1 VRSHPGRKSKNAA
14 RVGHPLLCARVGH
27 PCFLLEGPAGASVDY
42 DGQMRVIS
50 VNVGLPREV
59 TWHGSSVSTGIYK
72 EPVDGRVA
80 LRKLNLEGDRQA
92 DLTVHGGE
100 YKAVYCY
107 PLEHYEYWKRE
118 LPGRELLMGV
128 FGENL
133 TVDDSQRDGK
143 TLEEAGLPEDRVHL
157 GDRFEMGSAEVV
169 VTQPRLPCYKLGIRF
184 ESDDMVRRFLV
195 SGRTGFY
202 LAVTREGEVGAG
214 DEMKV
219 LSRDPNSVSISE
231 IVRLYTMK
239 RFGGAEV
246 AVVERAS
253 RVATFPES
261 WKEYLQERV
270 GLNRD
275 SG

>member
-1 VRSHPGRKSKNAA
+1 M
-14 RVGHPLLCARVGH
+14 GHPSLCVKGLVGA
-27 PCFLLEGPAGASVDY
+27 CVDY
-42 DGQMRVIS
+42 DGEMRVIS

-59 TWHGSSVSTGIYK
+59 MWHGSSVSTGIFK

-118 LPGRELLMGV
+118 LPGRELQMGV

-133 TVDDSQRDGK
+133 TVVGASEDS
-143 TLEEAGLPEDRVHL
+143 VHL
-157 GDRFEMGSAEVV
+157 GDEFSIGSAEIV
-169 VTQPRLPCYKLGIRF
+169 VTQPRRPCFKLGIRF
-184 ESDDMVRRFLV
+184 ESDDMVRRLLA

-202 LAVTREGEVGAG
+202 VAVTREGEVGAG

-219 LSRDPNSVSISE
+219 LSRDPNGVSISE
-231 IVRLYTMK
+231 IIRLYTMK
-239 RFGGAEV
+239 RFGSAEF

-253 RVATFPES
+253 RVAAFPES
-261 WKEYLQERV
+261 WKEYLEERV
-270 GLNRD
+270 ELNRN